1 MVKNKSQTD
10 YLVAI
15 IGRPNVGKSTLFNKL
30 IGQPTAIATNIP
42 GTTRDILYSNISW
55 NKKDFTLADTAG
67 IEMDNKSSLG
77 QDIFMQTQQAVDD
90 ADLIIF
96 MTDAREGLQIDDRR
110 SAELIRKMDKPV
122 ILVVNKSE
130 GTKYDD
136 SAHEFHKLGLG
147 DPLLISAIAGKGL
160 GDLLDDIVHQL
171 NSIKKPKISIQVEDP
186 DKTRVKIAILG
197 RPNTGKSTLFNKLI
211 GSKRSLVSNEAGTT
225 RDTVNAIIDTEDM
238 DIELIDTAGLRRRG
252 KIEQGIEKFSSLRL
266 IRALKEAD
274 IALLLLEAPEGVIA
288 QDMHIAQIIL
298 EEAKGFI
305 FIINKWDAIEKDGKT
320 TAEYDRYLDSKFAF
334 VKWAPH
340 LYVSALTG
348 QRTDKIINLIKETW
362 QSLNT
367 KIPSKRLNT
376 IIGDAY
382 ITNPPK
388 GKKKPPKIYFAS
400 MNNLNPPTIKL
411 KVNYPEEIHFSYLR
425 YLENKIR
432 QEFPLPGAPIKWQL
446 IKSSTK

>member
-1 MVKNKSQTD
+1 MAQKNLQTD

-15 IGRPNVGKSTLFNKL
+15 VGRPNVGKSTLFNKL
-30 IGQPTAIATNIP
+30 IGQQIAIATDIP

-55 NKKDFTLADTAG
+55 NKKNFTIADTAG
-67 IEMDNKSSLG
+67 IEIDNKSSLG
-77 QDIFMQTQQAVDD
+77 QDVFLQTQAAIES

-96 MTDAREGLQIDDRR
+96 MTDAREGLQIEDKR
-110 SAELIRKMDKPV
+110 SAGLIRKMNKPV

-130 GTKYDD
+130 GKKYDN
-136 SAHEFHKLGLG
+136 SVHEFYKLGLG
-147 DPLLISAIAGKGL
+147 EPLLISAIAGRGL
-160 GDLLDDIVHQL
+160 GDLLDNIVNQL
-171 NSIKKPKISIQVEDP
+171 KSIKKPKAIKKVKDT
-186 DKTRVKIAILG
+186 DKPTVKVAILG

-211 GSKRSLVSNEAGTT
+211 GIKRSLVSDIAGTT
-225 RDTVNAIIDTEDM
+225 RDTVNAVISTDDL

-252 KIEQGIEKFSSLRL
+252 KIEKGIEKFSFLRL

-298 EEAKGFI
+298 EEHKGFI
-305 FIINKWDAIEKDGKT
+305 FIINKWDSIEKDGRT
-320 TAEYDRYLDSKFAF
+320 TAEYDRYLNQKFAF

-340 LYVSALTG
+340 IYVSALTG

-367 KIPSKRLNT
+367 KIPTKRLNT

-382 ITNPPK
+382 TSNPPK
-388 GKKKPPKIYFAS
+388 GRKKSPKIYFAS
-400 MNNLNPPTIKL
+400 INNLNPPTIKL
-411 KVNYPEEIHFSYLR
+411 KINYPEEIHFSYLR
-425 YLENKIR
+425 YLEKKIR
-432 QEFPLPGAPIKWQL
+432 KEFPLSGSPIKWQL